1 MKARRADGAVN
12 LNPVAKIL
20 ILVTASVL
28 VILISSPVLM
38 VGLIIAVLA
47 AKQHFRTRGIFTKG
61 VIGFAFAIF
70 IAQIIFNHAGEEIWS
85 VAVFSVTVGGIS
97 TGITIA
103 GKFLCLIMMSWM
115 LIATTKPSD
124 LSSSLMSVGMPYRY
138 AYLPALAM
146 RFVPIFQ
153 FELNS
158 VREAQAIRG
167 LKLDKSVRGL
177 IRSARYTVLPMFF
190 SAMFKVNSLAASM
203 AGRGF
208 GNYPDRTLL
217 HPRKPSL
224 SDGAAV
230 LAMVALATM
239 VFQLDRWLSIDLP
252 LIS

>member
-1 MKARRADGAVN
+1 LRSRGTGRLPG

-20 ILVTASVL
+20 MLAIVSIL
-28 VILISSPVLM
+28 VILITSPVLM
-38 VGLIIAVLA
+38 TGMIVAVLVWKRHLRA
-47 AKQHFRTRGIFTKG
+47 RGIFTKG
-61 VIGFAFAIF
+61 VLGFAFAIF
-70 IAQIIFNHAGEEIWS
+70 IAQVLFNHTGEEAYSIAFLS
-85 VAVFSVTVGGIS
+85 ATTGGIS

-124 LSSSLMSVGMPYRY
+124 LSSSLMSVRMPYRY

-158 VREAQAIRG
+158 VREAQTVRG
-167 LKLDKSVRGL
+167 LRLDKSVKGL
-177 IRSARYTVLPMFF
+177 IRSAKYTVLPMFF

-203 AGRGF
+203 TGRGF
-208 GNYPDRTLL
+208 GGHADRTLL
-217 HPRKPSL
+217 RPRRPTP
-224 SDGAAV
+224 SDGFAV
-230 LAMVALATM
+230 LATAVLAA
-239 VFQLDRWLSIDLP
+239 VIFQLDRYLSANLP

>member
-1 MKARRADGAVN
+1 M
-12 LNPVAKIL
+12 
-20 ILVTASVL
+20 VTASVL

-38 VGLIIAVLA
+38 VVLIAVVLA

-61 VIGFAFAIF
+61 VAGFAFAIF
-70 IAQIIFNHAGEEIWS
+70 IAQITFNHAGEEIWS
-85 VAVFSVTVGGIS
+85 AAFLTVTTGGIS
-97 TGITIA
+97 AGITIA

-115 LIATTKPSD
+115 LIATTKPSE

-167 LKLDKSVRGL
+167 LKLDRSFRG
-177 IRSARYTVLPMFF
+177 IVRSARYTVLPMFF

-208 GNYPDRTLL
+208 GNHPNRTLL
-217 HPRKPSL
+217 HPRRPSL

-230 LAMVALATM
+230 LAMVALTTM
-239 VFQLDRWLSIDLP
+239 ILQLDRWLSTDLP